1 VYNPN
6 LSDEARDKMR
16 ADRAAAAEARVNKM
30 GTTGNKK
37 KNKKTNMPLRGP
49 NTEPTMR
56 WTA

>member
-1 VYNPN
+1 
-6 LSDEARDKMR
+6 MR